1 MKFTGK
7 TALVAG
13 LARSGVAAAKLL
25 DRLGARVIVN
35 DIKKE
40 EELQELVAE
49 LKSSIDCEF
58 VLGAQPDEA
67 AERADFIV
75 LSPGVPTDLPF
86 IIKAREDG
94 KEVIGEIELAYRLC
108 RAPIA
113 AITGTNGK
121 TTTTTL
127 VGEVFKAAGLRTH
140 VLGNIGVPFTGSV
153 LDILPTD
160 VVSAEISSYQLET
173 IDTFKPKVAV
183 ILNITEDHLNRHK
196 TMERY
201 IEAKLAISKNQD
213 ENDYLVVNADDKIL
227 SGLKIET
234 RARIFRFS
242 RKQALPEGAWVE
254 DNEIIVD
261 IGKGRTRICA
271 ADEVAI
277 PGTHNLENALAAALA
292 ASLMGVGA
300 EAVSLA
306 LRIFPGVEHRIEKV
320 RTINGVTF
328 YNDSK
333 GTNPD
338 AAIKAIEAMKGPTVL
353 IAGGYDKHNTFD
365 EFIQAFSD
373 KVKAMVVLGETA
385 DKITKTAEQMGFT
398 EVHRVQSIEEAVLT
412 AFKLSSPGY
421 NVLLSPACASWDMF
435 KDFEE
440 RGRVFKEA
448 VKALRG

>member
-13 LARSGVAAAKLL
+13 LARSGVSAAKLL
-25 DRLGARVIVN
+25 YRLGARVIVN

-40 EELQELVAE
+40 AELEDLVTD

-58 VLGAQPDEA
+58 VLGIQPDEA
-67 AERADFIV
+67 AEQADLIV
-75 LSPGVPTDLPF
+75 LSPGVPTDLPY
-86 IIKAREDG
+86 IIKARKSG

-108 RAPIA
+108 KAPIA

-121 TTTTTL
+121 TTTTAL
-127 VGEVFKAAGLRTH
+127 VGEIFKAAGLRTH

-153 LDILPTD
+153 MDILPTD
-160 VVSAEISSYQLET
+160 AVSAEISSYQLET

-196 TMERY
+196 TMEKY
-201 IEAKLAISKNQD
+201 IEAKLSITRNQD
-213 ENDYLVVNADDKIL
+213 EDDSLVINADDKIL
-227 SGLKIET
+227 SEISLDTK
-234 RARIFRFS
+234 ARIFRFS
-242 RKQALPEGAWVE
+242 RKQVLSAGAWVE

-261 IGKGRTRICA
+261 IGKGRVKICE

-277 PGTHNLENALAAALA
+277 PGAHNLENALAAALA
-292 ASLMGVGA
+292 ASLMGVRP
-300 EAVSLA
+300 EAVSTA
-306 LRIFPGVEHRIEKV
+306 LRTFPGVEHRIEKV
-320 RTINGVTF
+320 DTIDGVTF

-365 EFIQAFSD
+365 EFIQAFGD
-373 KVKAMVVLGETA
+373 KVRAMVVLGETA
-385 DKITKTAEQMGFT
+385 EKIATTAKQMGFT
-398 EVHRVQSIEEAVLT
+398 EVYRVKSIEEAVNT

-435 KDFEE
+435 RDFEE

>member
-127 VGEVFKAAGLRTH
+127 VGEIFKAAGLRTH